1 MERAQRTLRT
11 TTAGRWGSRGW
22 RGGWGLRGGGV
33 AFQEVSRPQTLS
45 AVAEFSPE
53 CDGRIKAVLCYQPN
67 VSVSISIS
75 ISTVAVIIVVVTLI
89 IIVVVVVVSIINF
102 AN

>member
-1 MERAQRTLRT
+1 M
-11 TTAGRWGSRGW
+11 
-22 RGGWGLRGGGV
+22 GGGVGGGLRGGGV

-53 CDGRIKAVLCYQPN
+53 CDGRNKAVLCYQPN

-75 ISTVAVIIVVVTLI
+75 ISTVAIT
-89 IIVVVVVVSIINF
+89 IVVVVVVVELNIIMIKIQYHKK
-102 AN
+102 